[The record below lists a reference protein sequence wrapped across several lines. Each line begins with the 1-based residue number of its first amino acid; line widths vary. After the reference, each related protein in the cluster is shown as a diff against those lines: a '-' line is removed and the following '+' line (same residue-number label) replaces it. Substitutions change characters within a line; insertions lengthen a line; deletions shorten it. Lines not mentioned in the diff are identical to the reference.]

1 MDASCPS
8 DARFID
14 MTPYINDILQSH
26 NEKRNSVAGGEVP
39 NHSPAVRMG
48 TVQWD
53 DELAYVAG
61 LNVKTCQYGHD
72 TCRNTDAFSWSGQNL
87 AKNWWYGGVEDIQ
100 GLLLEQLDMWYDE
113 YHNSDMSNINS
124 VPENDFGKVTGH
136 FTAMIHE
143 LSIRVGCAS
152 VRSSETNDGV
162 NWETL
167 TTACNY
173 AHTNVIGA
181 PIYIAGPTASECQTG
196 TNPQYPNLCS
206 TAENIDANTPLK
218 L

>member
-1 MDASCPS
+1 MSPSCPS

-14 MTPYINDILQSH
+14 LTPYISDILHSH
-26 NEKRNSVAGGEVP
+26 NEKRNRVAGGEIP
-39 NHSPAVRMG
+39 NHSPAKRIG

-61 LNVKTCQYGHD
+61 LNVKTCEYEHD
-72 TCRNTDAFSWSGQNL
+72 ECRNTDAFSWSGQNL
-87 AKNWWYGGVEDIQ
+87 AKNWWYGMSGDIKT
-100 GLLLEQLDMWYDE
+100 LLLEQIDMWFDE
-113 YHNSDMSNINS
+113 HNDSDMSVINAI
-124 VPENDFGKVTGH
+124 PEDDNGKVTGH
-136 FTAMIHE
+136 FTALVHE

-152 VRSSETNDGV
+152 VRSSEFMQGN

-181 PIYIAGPTASECQTG
+181 PVYRAGPTASECQTG
-196 TNPQYPNLCS
+196 TNPNYPNLCS
-206 TAENIDANTPLK
+206 TAEAYDVNTPLK

>member
-1 MDASCPS
+1 MAASCPS

-14 MTPYINDILQSH
+14 LAPYISDILQSH
-26 NEKRNSVAGGEVP
+26 NEKRNSVAGGEISK
-39 NHSPAVRMG
+39 HSPAVRMG

-53 DELAYVAG
+53 DELAFVAG
-61 LNVKTCQYGHD
+61 LNVKKCEYGHD
-72 TCRNTDAFSWSGQNL
+72 TCRNTDAFAWSGQNL
-87 AKNWWYGGVEDIQ
+87 AKNWWHGGVEDIQ
-100 GLLLEQLDMWYDE
+100 TLLLGQMDKWFDE
-113 YHNSDMSNINS
+113 HNNSDMSNINS
-124 VPENDFGKVTGH
+124 VRANDNGKVTGH

-152 VRSSETNDGV
+152 VRSSESNNGV
-162 NWETL
+162 MWETL

-181 PIYIAGPTASECQTG
+181 PIYRAGPTASQCENG